1 VSTERSSKSR
11 RLRELLAEDTIIRAM
26 GAHNGLTARL
36 AERAGFE
43 AIWASGL
50 EISASYALPDQSLL
64 SMTQFLDAAEA
75 MDAATTVPVIADC
88 DTGFGGPLNVAHA
101 VANYER
107 RGIAGICIEDKIFPK
122 INSFAAAS
130 QDLIPAVDFAEKIE
144 AGKNAQVSED
154 FVLIARTEALVAGQ
168 DVDEA
173 LDRAHTYAKAG
184 ADAILIHSKSRQPR
198 EILEFASRWD
208 LDTPLVSVPT
218 TYNTIHESELR
229 AAGFSVVIYANQ
241 GLRGAIRGIKA
252 SLAELARSGRGEA
265 VEEQIVPMSE
275 VFELQGMTAKFES
288 TV

>member
-1 VSTERSSKSR
+1 MSTERSSKSS
-11 RLRELLAEDTIIRAM
+11 RLRALLAGDTIVRAM

-144 AGKNAQVSED
+144 AGKSAQVSED

-168 DVDEA
+168 DVAEA
-173 LDRAHTYAKAG
+173 LDRARTYAKAG
-184 ADAILIHSKSRQPR
+184 ADAVLIHSKSRQPR
-198 EILEFASRWD
+198 EILEFASQWD
-208 LDTPLVSVPT
+208 LDTPLVAVPT
-218 TYNTIHESELR
+218 TYNGIHESELR

-252 SLAELARSGRGEA
+252 TLSELASSGRGEA
-265 VEEQIVPMSE
+265 VEEQISTMSE

>member
-1 VSTERSSKSR
+1 MSTERSSKSR
-11 RLRELLAEDTIIRAM
+11 RLRALLAEDGLIRAM

-75 MDAATTVPVIADC
+75 MDAATTIPVIADC

-144 AGKNAQVSED
+144 AGKSAQVSED
-154 FVLIARTEALVAGQ
+154 FVLIARTEALVAGA
-168 DVDEA
+168 DMDEA
-173 LDRAHTYAKAG
+173 LDRARTYAKAG
-184 ADAILIHSKSRQPR
+184 ADAVLIHSKSRQPR
-198 EILEFASRWD
+198 EILEFASQWD
-208 LDTPLVSVPT
+208 LDIPLVCVPT
-218 TYNTIHESELR
+218 TYNTVHESELR

-241 GLRGAIRGIKA
+241 GLRGAIKGIKA
-252 SLAELARSGRGEA
+252 TLAELAAGGRGQA
-265 VEEQIVPMSE
+265 VEEQIVPMGE